1 MSIGIVPIKGV
12 DIRFV
17 EGAWPLPDELRA
29 SVAPRWAEM
38 IAANP
43 HLWDGRIIGVTPPT
57 IDADGILRAEAKEDA
72 FSAFLT
78 WREAGFPQIGIHN
91 LFGSALIM
99 SNDGHMIFGLMGDD
113 TANAGM
119 IYPAGG
125 SLEPRD
131 VLPDGRIDVARST
144 QWELE
149 EETGLNHTDSR
160 QGNLVAVLDGPRIS
174 IGQAYHFDTTAD
186 DLVAQIRANLETQDH
201 RELADVVALRRGADA
216 AGRGQVMAYAAELL
230 DAWQDGRITL

>member
-43 HLWDGRIIGVTPPT
+43 HLWDGRIIEVTPPT
-57 IDADGILRAEAKEDA
+57 IDPDGILRAEAKEDA

>member
-1 MSIGIVPIKGV
+1 
-12 DIRFV
+12 
-17 EGAWPLPDELRA
+17 
-29 SVAPRWAEM
+29 M
-38 IAANP
+38 I
-43 HLWDGRIIGVTPPT
+43 L
-57 IDADGILRAEAKEDA
+57 
-72 FSAFLT
+72 
-78 WREAGFPQIGIHN
+78 
-91 LFGSALIM
+91 
-99 SNDGHMIFGLMGDD
+99 GLMGDD
-113 TANAGM
+113 TANAGK

-144 QWELE
+144 HWELE

-174 IGQAYHFDTTAD
+174 IGQAFHFGATAD
-186 DLVAQIRANLETQDH
+186 DLVAQIRANLEAQEH
-201 RELADVVALRRGADA
+201 RELADAVALRRAADA

>member
-1 MSIGIVPIKGV
+1 MSIRIIPIKGV

-17 EGAWPLPDELRA
+17 EGAWPLPDDLRA

-91 LFGSALIM
+91 LFGSALII
-99 SNDGHMIFGLMGDD
+99 SKDDFMIFGLMGED
-113 TANAGM
+113 TANAGK

-144 QWELE
+144 EWELQ
-149 EETGLNHTDSR
+149 EETGLNHADAR
-160 QGNLVAVLDGPRIS
+160 LGKLVAVLDGPRIS
-174 IGQAYHFDTTAD
+174 IGQAFHFDATAD
-186 DLVAQIRANLETQDH
+186 DLVARIRANLEMQEH
-201 RELADVVALRRGADA
+201 RELADVISLRRAEDA

-230 DAWQDGRITL
+230 DAWQNDRITL

>member
-1 MSIGIVPIKGV
+1 MSISIIPIKGV

-17 EGAWPLPDELRA
+17 EGAWPLSDELRA

-43 HLWDGRIIGVTPPT
+43 HLWDGRIVGVTPPV
-57 IDADGILRAEAKEDA
+57 IGDDGILRAEAKEDA

-99 SNDGHMIFGLMGDD
+99 SNDGYMILGLMGED
-113 TANAGM
+113 TANAGK

-149 EETGLNHTDSR
+149 EETGLNHADSR
-160 QGNLVAVLDGPRIS
+160 RGNLVAVLDGPRIS
-174 IGQAYHFDTTAD
+174 IGQAYHFDATAD
-186 DLVAQIRANLETQDH
+186 DLVAEIRTNLESQEH
-201 RELADVVALRRGADA
+201 RELADVVALRRAADV